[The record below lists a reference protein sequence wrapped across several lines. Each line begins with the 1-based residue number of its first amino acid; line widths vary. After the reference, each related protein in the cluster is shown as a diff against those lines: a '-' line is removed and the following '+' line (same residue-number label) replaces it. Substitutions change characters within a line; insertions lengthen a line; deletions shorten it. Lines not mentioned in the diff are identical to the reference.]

1 MQAFY
6 AIATVILALVGPG
19 QHEAPKGVTLVA
31 GLSGHAPNAAGGLPR
46 LPSLPRLPRVPRP
59 PKWP

>member
-1 MQAFY
+1 MQALC
-6 AIATVILALVGPG
+6 AIATVIFALVVPG
-19 QHEAPKGVTLVA
+19 QHETPKSVTLVA
-31 GLSGHAPNAAGGLPR
+31 GLSGQAPNVTGGLPR